1 MRRTRTIPALAGAIV
16 LASGLAVLIPVAAQA
31 AVACSQTALVAA
43 INLANSSGGGN
54 VPLTPGCTYILTHSN
69 GGGANGPDGL
79 PIITTVISLTGSANV
94 ITRSP
99 AAPPFRIAEVSAT
112 GNLTLTSVTL
122 SNGSA
127 QTGNGG
133 GILNFG
139 SVTLTSGGLTGNTA
153 LGNGGGIAS
162 GPAAGAAATFTDSVL
177 TGNTVLTGSGGGL
190 YSQGGTATFTGTPV
204 RGNTALLGN
213 GGGIATIDAVLTL
226 TSSPVTANAA
236 APLVGE
242 GGGIYRNGGTATV
255 TTSPISANTPN
266 NCTGSSPAV
275 PSPDDSR

>member
-54 VPLTPGCTYILTHSN
+54 VPLTPGCTYTLTQSN
-69 GGGANGPDGL
+69 GGGTNGPDGL
-79 PIITTVISLTGSANV
+79 PIITTAISLTGSANV
-94 ITRSP
+94 ITRSTS
-99 AAPPFRIAEVSAT
+99 APPFRIVEVSAT

-153 LGNGGGIAS
+153 PDNGGGIAS
-162 GPAAGAAATFTDSVL
+162 GPTAGAAATFTDSVL
-177 TGNTVLTGSGGGL
+177 TGNTVTNGSGGGL
-190 YSQGGTATFTGTPV
+190 YSQGGTATFTGTAV
-204 RGNTALLGN
+204 SHNTALLGN
-213 GGGIATIDAVLTL
+213 GGGIATINAVFSL

-236 APLVGE
+236 TPLVGK
-242 GGGIYRNGGTATV
+242 GGGIYRSGGTATV

-275 PSPDDSR
+275 PSCTG